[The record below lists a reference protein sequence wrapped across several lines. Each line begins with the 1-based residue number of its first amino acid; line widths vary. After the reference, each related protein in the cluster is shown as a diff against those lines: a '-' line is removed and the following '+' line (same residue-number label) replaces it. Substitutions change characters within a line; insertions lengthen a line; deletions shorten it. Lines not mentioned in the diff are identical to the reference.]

1 MVYTS
6 AADAQQKKVCA
17 FKWKI
22 AGALPARDGQ
32 VKSLGFAGA
41 INGIGNDVLI
51 VAGGANFPNGM
62 PWAGGKK
69 FYSNQIYILQKEG
82 SKFIWNSNVK
92 DTLPEPVAYC
102 GVTSTDEGV
111 VFVGGENGNGIS
123 NRCYLLQ
130 WNTVK
135 NRVDIK
141 PLPNLP
147 LALTNVSAT
156 NIGNVVYT
164 AGGDEV
170 HNSSNSFFSLDLKGA
185 NPQWIKLADLP
196 IALANATAIVQ
207 KDAAGRKIYIIGG
220 RSKTAS
226 GISVLHNT
234 TYAFDIIK
242 NEWQKCADISDGK
255 NSTNLSAAAGVAL
268 NENEIL
274 IIGGD
279 NGKVFH
285 QIEVY
290 ISQIAKAK
298 TDEERNKLTQEKN
311 NLIINH
317 KGFDRRLLLYNT
329 ISNTWKRV
337 GEYPYPA
344 QVTTAGIKWGNDIV
358 ISNGEIKPGVRT
370 PNIIIGNEGNHGT
383 ISDNK

>member
-1 MVYTS
+1 MVYIS
-6 AADAQQKKVCA
+6 AADAQQKNVCA
-17 FKWKI
+17 FQWKI
-22 AGALPARDGQ
+22 AGVLPAGDGQ
-32 VKSLGFAGA
+32 VKSMGFAGA
-41 INGIGNDVLI
+41 INGINNNVLI

-62 PWAGGKK
+62 PWEGGKK

-92 DTLPEPVAYC
+92 DALPEPVAYC
-102 GVTSTDEGV
+102 GVASTDEGV
-111 VFVGGENGNGIS
+111 IYIGGENGNGIS
-123 NRCYLLQ
+123 NKCYLLQ

-156 NIGNVVYT
+156 NMGNVVYA

-170 HNSSNSFFSLDLKGA
+170 HNSSNSFFSLDLNDV
-185 NPQWIKLADLP
+185 NPQWIKLPGLP
-196 IALANATAIVQ
+196 IALANATAIAQ
-207 KDAAGRKIYIIGG
+207 KDAAREKIYIIGG

-226 GISVLHNT
+226 GISGLHNT
-234 TYAFDIIK
+234 TYAFDLIK
-242 NEWQKCADISDGK
+242 NEWKKCADISDGK
-255 NSTNLSAAAGVAL
+255 NTTNLSAAAGVAL

-298 TDEERNKLTQEKN
+298 TDEERNKLTRAKN
-311 NLIINH
+311 DLIINH
-317 KGFDRRLLLYNT
+317 KGFDRSLLLYNT
-329 ISNTWKRV
+329 ISNKWKKV

-344 QVTTAGIKWGNDIV
+344 QVTTTGVKWGNDIV

-370 PNIIIGNEGNHGT
+370 PNIIIRNEGNHGT
-383 ISDNK
+383 ISDKK

>member
-6 AADAQQKKVCA
+6 AADAQEKKVCN

-22 AGALPARDGQ
+22 AATLSARDGQ
-32 VKSLGFAGA
+32 VKSRGFAGA
-41 INGIGNDVLI
+41 INGINNNVLI

-62 PWAGGKK
+62 PWEGGKK
-69 FYSNQIYILQKEG
+69 FYSDHIYVLQKEG
-82 SKFIWNSNVK
+82 SQFIWNRDIK

-111 VFVGGENGNGIS
+111 VFIGGENGTGSS
-123 NRCYLLQ
+123 NRSYLLQ
-130 WNTVK
+130 WNIIN

-141 PLPNLP
+141 PLPDLP

-156 NIGNVVYT
+156 NMGNVVYA

-170 HNSSNSFFSLDLKGA
+170 HNSSNSFFSLDLNDA
-185 NPQWIKLADLP
+185 NPKWIKLADLP

-207 KDAAGRKIYIIGG
+207 EDAAGKKIYIIGG

-234 TYAFDIIK
+234 TYAFDLIK
-242 NEWQKCADISDGK
+242 NEWKKCADISDGK
-255 NSTNLSAAAGVAL
+255 NTTNLSAAAGVAL
-268 NENEIL
+268 NENKIL

-298 TDEERNKLTQEKN
+298 TDEERDKLTQAKN
-311 NLIINH
+311 DLIINH
-317 KGFDRRLLLYNT
+317 NGFDRSLLLYNT
-329 ISNTWKRV
+329 ISNEWKKF

-344 QVTTAGIKWGNDIV
+344 QVTTNAVKWGDDFV
-358 ISNGEIKPGVRT
+358 ISNGEVKPGVRT
-370 PNIIIGNEGNHGT
+370 PDVVVGKVARHK
-383 ISDNK
+383 DKK